1 MIRKSGV
8 DIIGDVPW
16 GTHFCQFYQ
25 TSQDLTDI
33 LVPYFKEGLENNEFC
48 MWITSEPLNVEDVKK
63 ALIESV
69 PGAEIYLNNNQ
80 IEILDYKDWYLKGD
94 EFNSE
99 KVLDGWIQKLND
111 AINLG
116 YDGLRLTGNTFWLE
130 KDNWDDFTD
139 YERDVDAVI
148 GNYRMI
154 AMCTYSLD
162 RCNAVEIIDVINNHE
177 FALIKHKGEWTQIK
191 NTHKEKIED
200 ELEQTR
206 KKEAFLSNLLECSS
220 QPFGVGYPDGR
231 MGMVNKAFEEL
242 TGYTKD
248 EIMSLDWSNT
258 LTPRKYHDIEYQKLD
273 ELKKTGI
280 PIRYEKEYIRKDG
293 SMVPVEL
300 LVHLIKDDEG
310 EPMYYY
316 SFITD
321 ISNRKFLEKF
331 KADMLEKE
339 QSLSEELRVANEE
352 LQIST
357 EELQNQRDELLIMNQ
372 ALDDSQKKFF
382 KVFHANPA
390 AITLSDANGRYI
402 DVNASYSDLTGY
414 SRNELIGS
422 TSSDLRIINE
432 EQRGAYIDRLNDKK
446 SIHGEEMEI
455 LTKSGEKKFVISSNE
470 AIQINDEMK
479 YISFIY
485 DITGRKKAEEVNK
498 YHALLLNKVSDAVL
512 GTDSNYIINYWN
524 DGAEKMFGYSENE
537 AFGKTPLDLLQPYYL
552 EGEREKILKNLS
564 DQGTLNVTLRLKQK
578 NNNEIIVEVNTTELT
593 DDSGITTGYVA
604 AYRDI
609 TKRKK
614 AEEALEESEK
624 RYRGIIDN
632 IQDAYIRVDNW
643 GIIILASPSA
653 AQMYGFDSSE
663 DMVGIQVNSIY
674 KYPEERKYL
683 LELLKENGSV
693 SEYEISA
700 LKSDGTVFTGSV
712 NAQYHYDEHGQINGT
727 EAFVHD
733 ISVRKQAEE
742 EIKRHIQIL
751 DGINRLLNEAL
762 TCDTEEAVATK
773 CLEIGEEI
781 TGSELGFIGEIN
793 EKGLLDDIALSPP
806 SWEACKAPTYKAH
819 ELIKDMEIVG
829 YWGRTIAEEK
839 PQIVN
844 DPENDPDTRGVPE
857 GHPMINTFLGV
868 PLKQRG
874 KTIGM
879 IALANKEDG
888 YTEFDKENIEV
899 LSIVFVE
906 ALMRKRAE
914 NEFIASETKYH
925 SLYSSMSEGV
935 AIHEIIYNKN
945 KAVDYV
951 ITDVNNAY
959 ENILDLDRSEVI
971 GKLASELYGSGEP
984 PYLDV
989 YALVSETGESTQF
1002 ETYFEPMDRYFRISV
1017 VSLERGRFATFFE
1030 DITLRKKT
1038 EKVRYELAS
1047 IVKNSD
1053 DAIIGKDLEGV
1064 ITSWNK
1070 GAEKIY
1076 GYKADEVIGKN
1087 ISILT
1092 PSNYNKELDIM
1103 ERIRNGNNVY
1113 HQETKHITKTGKYID
1128 ISKTVSQIKTAEG
1141 EIVGISTIARDISN
1155 RKKMEGK
1162 LRKTL
1167 KNLKRSNAELEQ
1179 FAYVAS
1185 HDLQEP
1191 LRMISSFLQLL
1202 QRRYSGQLDSDADD
1216 FIEFAVDGASRMH
1229 ELIED
1234 LLAYSR
1240 VMTQGKEFAEVD
1252 MEDVLESVL
1261 INYKITIDENDAN
1274 ITHEDLPVVSAD
1286 RSQMIQLMQNIIGN
1300 AIKYRSQ
1307 DSPEVHVSAYK
1318 EMDHWIFRIKD
1329 NGIGVDPKYH
1339 ERIFKIFKRL
1349 HTNEEYKGTGIG
1361 LAITKRIIER
1371 HGGQIWIDST
1381 LGEGSTF
1388 LFTIPIKK

>member
-8 DIIGDVPW
+8 DIVGDVPW

-48 MWITSEPLNVEDVKK
+48 MWITSEPLNVEDAKK

-69 PGAEIYLNNNQ
+69 PGAEMYLNNNQ

-154 AMCTYSLD
+154 AMCTYNLD

-258 LTPRKYHDIEYQKLD
+258 LTPHKYHDIEHQKLD
-273 ELKKTGI
+273 ELKITGI

-321 ISNRKFLEKF
+321 ISDRKFLEKF

-422 TSSDLRIINE
+422 TSSDLRIINK

-455 LTKSGEKKFVISSNE
+455 RTKSGEKKFVISSNE
-470 AIQINDEMK
+470 AIQINDELK

-498 YHALLLNKVSDAVL
+498 YHALLLNKISDAVL
-512 GTDSNYIINYWN
+512 GTDSNYVINYWN

-537 AFGKTPLDLLQPYYL
+537 AFGKTPFDLLQPYYL

-593 DDSGITTGYVA
+593 DDSGMTTAYVA

-624 RYRGIIDN
+624 RYRDIIDN

-653 AQMYGFDSSE
+653 AQMYRFDSPE

-712 NAQYHYDEHGQINGT
+712 NAQYHYDEYGQINGT

-1092 PSNYNKELDIM
+1092 PSNYDKELDIM

-1155 RKKMEGK
+1155 RKKMEVK

-1240 VMTQGKEFAEVD
+1240 IMTQGKEFAEVD

-1261 INYKITIDENDAN
+1261 INYKINIDENDAN

-1307 DSPEVHVSAYK
+1307 DSPEVHVSADK